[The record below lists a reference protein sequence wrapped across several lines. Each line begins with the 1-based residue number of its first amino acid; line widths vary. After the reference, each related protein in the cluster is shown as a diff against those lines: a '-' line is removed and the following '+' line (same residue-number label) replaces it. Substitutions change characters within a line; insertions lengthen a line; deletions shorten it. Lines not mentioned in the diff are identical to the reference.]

1 MVEAG
6 VGWGLVLA
14 SPPPLET
21 KLGVEPSQGTTP
33 GDSQSLAPKPLPPAF
48 QVLPGSRPLPDT
60 VDAHGPSCASW
71 LYPLSLALVRSSL
84 LACPQGP
91 DVYLCTLK
99 SAPPGTAP
107 QGLREDAS
115 STSKPRARGCTLVE
129 AGGGK
134 HC

>member
-6 VGWGLVLA
+6 VCWGVVLA
-14 SPPPLET
+14 SPPRLET
-21 KLGVEPSQGTTP
+21 KLGVEPSQGTIP
-33 GDSQSLAPKPLPPAF
+33 GDSQSLAPKPLPPAL
-48 QVLPGSRPLPDT
+48 QVFPAFRPLPDT

-71 LYPLSLALVRSSL
+71 LCPLPLALARSSL
-84 LACPQGP
+84 LACPQGL
-91 DVYLCTLK
+91 DVYLCTLQ
-99 SAPPGTAP
+99 SAPLGTAP
-107 QGLREDAS
+107 QGLREDAL